1 MKAEQ
6 WHKGKVYVGKWQ
18 QYIFKEPSSSTGPGV
33 SADPSDRTAMRNVTT
48 PQ

>member
-6 WHKGKVYVGKWQ
+6 WHKGKFYVGKQ
-18 QYIFKEPSSSTGPGV
+18 QYIFKEGSSSSRPGV
-33 SADPSDRTAMRNVTT
+33 SADPSDRPAMRNVIT